1 MVCPNWPTLKPGTH
15 AWYTRHAG
23 REPVNVEDQARM
35 RKGHPTGPLPPDFRS
50 RDRSSPATRSLI
62 PGVSA
67 SRSPA
72 VAAVLPLHPCGDRR
86 RDAGE
91 HDAHADH
98 PVTDTKSG
106 SRLPTGSPR
115 TRGIRSGQPSRG
127 NPNPPDAYRHTAVVT
142 GLAAS
147 SARSFGAAPPPPRR
161 SPSAA
166 NATWARGAGWA
177 LAPLDTA
184 RPAEC
189 RSLELV
195 RLVGGVQLDQRRVTE
210 AEPAELAGSGFSLR
224 PQPGSYGSLEASVR
238 GAFRGHER
246 MFA

>member
-72 VAAVLPLHPCGDRR
+72 VAAVVPLHPCGDRR

-98 PVTDTKSG
+98 PVTDTNQDPACQQAAHEREESDQG
-106 SRLPTGSPR
+106 SQAAEILIHRTLTVTPRWLP
-115 TRGIRSGQPSRG
+115 
-127 NPNPPDAYRHTAVVT
+127 A
-142 GLAAS
+142 
-147 SARSFGAAPPPPRR
+147 
-161 SPSAA
+161 
-166 NATWARGAGWA
+166 W
-177 LAPLDTA
+177 
-184 RPAEC
+184 RP
-189 RSLELV
+189 V
-195 RLVGGVQLDQRRVTE
+195 R
-210 AEPAELAGSGFSLR
+210 
-224 PQPGSYGSLEASVR
+224 LEASGR
-238 GAFRGHER
+238 RHHRLEDPRARLTRPGRAEQGGLSLR
-246 MFA
+246 